1 MLTHLKK
8 RCGRKKNRHLLEA
21 TRSQENF
28 QNIIAKE
35 RSKENSEE
43 RVTNM
48 KSLYNI
54 LEKKEIY
61 IYKLARAREK
71 KSRT

>member
-1 MLTHLKK
+1 MAE
-8 RCGRKKNRHLLEA
+8 RKNRHLLEA
-21 TRSQENF
+21 ARSQEIF

>member
-1 MLTHLKK
+1 MAE
-8 RCGRKKNRHLLEA
+8 RKNRHLLEA
-21 TRSQENF
+21 ARSQENF